1 MRNKILGALAVVLL
15 GIGALVFLPR
25 EVPSPGPAL
34 IDTSMLLPG
43 MNCRLTLASPTDSQT
58 GAIRQYSGVVAD
70 VSPKEIILDDAAYE
84 EGAAELCMCPPPRSR
99 RSVSG
104 EFHWPKA
111 VMASSGSESSSVNRG
126 TVHGTASHNL
136 IVHHEEPE
144 SQGGSKGRGQIALQR
159 LQPVQW
165 LNDWHS
171 PSHGRHT
178 FSARPPRYHG
188 SSCLSRHSVYN
199 ATLTN
204 CWGWPMRCPCIACA
218 WS

>member
-84 EGAAELCMCPPPRSR
+84 EGAAAEVRQH
-99 RSVSG
+99 V
-104 EFHWPKA
+104 
-111 VMASSGSESSSVNRG
+111 G
-126 TVHGTASHNL
+126 TVHVPAAEVAAIRFWGIPLA
-136 IVHHEEPE
+136 E
-144 SQGGSKGRGQIALQR
+144 GRDGVERIGIQFR
-159 LQPVQW
+159 
-165 LNDWHS
+165 
-171 PSHGRHT
+171 
-178 FSARPPRYHG
+178 
-188 SSCLSRHSVYN
+188 
-199 ATLTN
+199 
-204 CWGWPMRCPCIACA
+204 
-218 WS
+218 